1 MKKAKI
7 VLGTTIIG
15 GTFLVSG
22 MFNTIAAAEVEKKLN
37 TKKIN

>member
-22 MFNTIAAAEVEKKLN
+22 MVNTIAAAEVEKKSCR
-37 TKKIN
+37 KYY